1 MPEQIKANPTGR
13 TELDGLSSTELQI
26 RIAQYGLLIRYY
38 TAKREEALEELDQR
52 IWHNEDDFWGLDRK
66 EANNDK
72 I

>member
-1 MPEQIKANPTGR
+1 MLEQIKANPTGR

-52 IWHNEDDFWGLDRK
+52 IWHNEDDFW
-66 EANNDK
+66 
-72 I
+72 

>member
-1 MPEQIKANPTGR
+1 MPKTIIKNLEGR

-26 RIAQYGLLIRYY
+26 RIAQYGVLIRYY

-72 I
+72 F